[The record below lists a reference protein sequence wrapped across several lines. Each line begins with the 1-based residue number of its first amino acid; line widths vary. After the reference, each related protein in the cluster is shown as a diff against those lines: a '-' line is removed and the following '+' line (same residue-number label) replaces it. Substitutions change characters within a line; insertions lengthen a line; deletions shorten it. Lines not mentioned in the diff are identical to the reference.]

1 MDHVSPVAPSQPA
14 DLSKAVRAAVNA
26 IPPAW
31 PLAATVAVNPFLGQ
45 TDRGFAETAEQI
57 IRLSGVS
64 IAMPR
69 AWYAGKIIE
78 GMITD
83 ADLAEALANSPLG
96 GAMTL
101 DALKAAAR
109 REPASVAAIP
119 TIADLACTV
128 SGIDWPRLVAERIGA
143 FAAGHFDEGQA
154 LWTAPKGQGLY
165 AAWRIYARHD
175 LTPEIAGLKGFA
187 QTVADLP
194 RISSRAIAASAE
206 TLGLGTVPG
215 SYFHQLLLGLGG
227 WAQYAR
233 HLDFTAERDGRS
245 DETAVDLLAIRLAF
259 EEALYRQYGEAI
271 AKDWQKAL
279 AAHRAPIV
287 PSQDREIDTVL
298 QAAAE
303 RAEQRRLAVL
313 LSQPGPFKPTVA
325 TSALRPAIQAAF
337 CIDVRSEVFRRAFE
351 STDAGVT
358 TLGFAGF
365 FGLGAEH
372 RDQASDLTEHRLPA
386 LLKPGLFSCT
396 EVSEE
401 TDRTARIE
409 ARAVRAFGRFK
420 QAAVSSFAFVEA
432 MGPVYAAKLLAGAL
446 KIGCHKKTAA
456 KPRLVEALSL
466 DQKIGIAATVL
477 KAMSL
482 TENFAP
488 LVLLCGHG
496 ATVSNNPL
504 ASALQCGA
512 CGGHAGDVNA
522 RLLADLLNEMPVR
535 QGLVERGIVVPKD
548 TLFLAGL
555 HDTTTDAVTLY
566 DADLNTSGHAE
577 DLPRLKL
584 WLAAAGRLARAER
597 VKRLPHAS
605 ERSLA
610 ARSRDWAEVRPEWG
624 LAGCS
629 AFIVAPRTRTAGLSL
644 EGRAF
649 LHDYVWRKDE
659 GFKVLELILTAP
671 VVVASW
677 ISLQYFGS
685 AAAPRL
691 FGSGNKL
698 LHNVVGGIGVLEGN
712 GGPLRAGL
720 AWQSVHDGEN
730 FVHDP
735 LRLSV
740 VVEAPQTA
748 INEILA
754 RHPQVKALFDNGW
767 LSLFT
772 LNEAGLMA
780 ERYLGDLSWGA
791 FDEGNT
797 GKPALKAVG

>member
-1 MDHVSPVAPSQPA
+1 MDHVSPAATSQPA

-57 IRLSGVS
+57 ARLSGVS

-69 AWYAGKIIE
+69 SWYAVKIDE
-78 GMITD
+78 GTITN
-83 ADLAEALANSPLG
+83 ADLVGALAESPLK
-96 GAMTL
+96 AVLTL
-101 DALKAAAR
+101 DALKVAVR
-109 REPASVAAIP
+109 REAAPIAAIP

-128 SGIDWPRLVAERIGA
+128 SGIDWPRLVTERIGA

-154 LWTAPKGQGLY
+154 LWAAPKGQGLY

-194 RISSRAIAASAE
+194 RISSRAIANSAE
-206 TLGLGTVPG
+206 ALGIGTVPG

-233 HLDFTAERDGRS
+233 HLDFTAQRDGLS
-245 DETAVDLLAIRLAF
+245 DETVVDLLAIRLAF
-259 EEALYRQYGEAI
+259 EEALFGQYREMI
-271 AKDWQKAL
+271 AMHWQQAVS
-279 AAHRAPIV
+279 AHRAPVV
-287 PSQDREIDTVL
+287 PSQDRVLDAVL

-303 RAEQRRLAVL
+303 RAEQRRLAAL
-313 LSQPGPFKPTVA
+313 LANGGKVKPVEA
-325 TSALRPAIQAAF
+325 NADHRPAVQAAF

-351 STDAGVT
+351 SADASVT

-372 RDQASDLTEHRLPA
+372 QAEASDLKEHRLPV

-401 TDRTARIE
+401 KDRTARIE

-432 MGPVYAAKLLAGAL
+432 MGPVYGAKLLVGAL
-446 KIGCHKKTAA
+446 RLAGYAKPSA
-456 KPRLVEALSL
+456 KPRLVEELPL
-466 DQKIGIAATVL
+466 EQRIGMAATVL

-482 TENFAP
+482 TENFAR
-488 LVLLCGHG
+488 LVLICGHG
-496 ATVSNNPL
+496 ATVTNNPL

-522 RLLADLLNEMPVR
+522 RLLATLLNEEPVR
-535 QGLVERGIVVPKD
+535 QALVEQGIMVPQD

-566 DADLNTSGHAE
+566 DADVDTTGHAE
-577 DLPRLKL
+577 DLARLKL
-584 WLAAAGRLARAER
+584 WLDAAGRLARTER
-597 VKRLPHAS
+597 SRRLAHAS
-605 ERSLA
+605 GQSLA
-610 ARSRDWAEVRPEWG
+610 ARARDWAEVRPEWG

-629 AFIVAPRTRTAGLSL
+629 GFIAAPRCRTAGLSL
-644 EGRAF
+644 DGRSF

-685 AAAPRL
+685 ATAPSL
-691 FGSGNKL
+691 FGAGNKL

-712 GGPLRAGL
+712 GGLLRAGL
-720 AWQSVHDGEN
+720 AWQSVHDGEG
-730 FVHDP
+730 FAHDP

-740 VVEAPQTA
+740 VVEAPKSA

-754 RHPQVKALFDNGW
+754 RHPSVKALFDNGW
-767 LSLFT
+767 LSLFI
-772 LNEAGLMA
+772 LSEAGQMT
-780 ERYLGDLSWGA
+780 ERYQGDLAWSE
-791 FDEGNT
+791 FDDGS
-797 GKPALKAVG
+797 KSKVALKAAG

>member
-1 MDHVSPVAPSQPA
+1 MDQVSPAAPSQPA
-14 DLSKAVRAAVNA
+14 DLSKLIRAAVNA
-26 IPPAW
+26 VPPAW
-31 PLAATVAVNPFLGQ
+31 PLSATVAVNPFLGQ
-45 TDRGFAETAEQI
+45 VGRSFAETAEQV

-69 AWYAGKIIE
+69 AWYAGKIAE
-78 GMITD
+78 GTITQ
-83 ADLAEALANSPLG
+83 ADLAEALADSPLT

-101 DALKAAAR
+101 DALKAAAL
-109 REPASVAAIP
+109 REPAPVAAIP
-119 TIADLACTV
+119 TIADLARTA
-128 SGIDWPRLVAERIGA
+128 SGIDWPRLVEERIGA

-206 TLGLGTVPG
+206 TLGIGTVPG
-215 SYFHQLLLGLGG
+215 SYFHQLLLSLGG

-233 HLDFTAERDGRS
+233 HLDFTAERDGRC
-245 DETAVDLLAIRLAF
+245 DETVIDLLAIRLAF
-259 EEALYRQYGEAI
+259 EEALYRQYEEMLAP
-271 AKDWQKAL
+271 DWQKAL

-287 PSQDREIDTVL
+287 PSQDREIDAVL

-303 RAEQRRLAVL
+303 RAEQRRLAAL
-313 LSQPGPFKPTVA
+313 LAKADKAKPVEA
-325 TSALRPAIQAAF
+325 TAVHRSAVQAAF

-351 STDAGVT
+351 SADAGVA

-372 RDQASDLTEHRLPA
+372 RGEASDLKEHRLPV

-396 EVSEE
+396 EVSDEK
-401 TDRTARIE
+401 DRAARIE

-446 KIGCHKKTAA
+446 KLGGHVKPAA

-466 DQKIGIAATVL
+466 EQKVGMAATVL

-482 TENFAP
+482 TEDFARI
-488 LVLLCGHG
+488 VLICGHG
-496 ATVSNNPL
+496 ASVTNNPL

-522 RLLADLLNEMPVR
+522 RLLATLLNEEPVR
-535 QGLVERGIVVPKD
+535 QGLVTLGIAVPQD

-555 HDTTTDAVTLY
+555 HDTTTDAVTLF
-566 DADLNTSGHAE
+566 DADVDTAGHAE
-577 DLPRLKL
+577 DLARLKL
-584 WLAAAGRLARAER
+584 WLASAGRLARAER
-597 VKRLPHAS
+597 SRRLAQSS
-605 ERSLA
+605 ERSIS
-610 ARSRDWAEVRPEWG
+610 ARSRDWSEVRPEWG

-629 AFIVAPRTRTAGLSL
+629 AFIAAPRRRTASLSL
-644 EGRAF
+644 DGRSF

-685 AAAPRL
+685 ATAPSL
-691 FGSGNKL
+691 FGAGNKL

-712 GGPLRAGL
+712 GGLLRAGL
-720 AWQSVHDGEN
+720 AWQSVHDGEG
-730 FVHDP
+730 FAHDP
-735 LRLSV
+735 LRLWV
-740 VVEAPQTA
+740 VVEAPKHA

-754 RHPQVKALFDNGW
+754 RHPSVKALFDNGW
-767 LSLFT
+767 LSLFI
-772 LNEAGLMA
+772 LNEAGEMA
-780 ERYLGDLSWGA
+780 ERYSGDLAWSA
-791 FDEGNT
+791 FGDGGKGNV
-797 GKPALKAVG
+797 PRKAAG

>member
-1 MDHVSPVAPSQPA
+1 MDHVSPAASSQPA
-14 DLSKAVRAAVNA
+14 DLSKAVRAAVHA

-57 IRLSGVS
+57 ARLSGVS

-69 AWYAGKIIE
+69 AWYAGKIDE
-78 GMITD
+78 GTITN
-83 ADLAEALANSPLG
+83 ADLVGALAESPLK
-96 GAMTL
+96 AVLTL
-101 DALKAAAR
+101 DALKVAVR
-109 REPASVAAIP
+109 REAAVIVPIP
-119 TIADLACTV
+119 TIADLARTV

-194 RISSRAIAASAE
+194 RISSRAIATSAE
-206 TLGLGTVPG
+206 ALGIGAVPG

-245 DETAVDLLAIRLAF
+245 DETVVDLLAIRLAF
-259 EEALYRQYGEAI
+259 EEALFRQYEEAI

-287 PSQDREIDTVL
+287 PSQDREIDAVL

-303 RAEQRRLAVL
+303 RAEQRRLAAL
-313 LSQPGPFKPTVA
+313 LANAGKVRPVEA
-325 TSALRPAIQAAF
+325 NADHRPAVQAAF
-337 CIDVRSEVFRRAFE
+337 CIDVRSEVFRRALE
-351 STDAGVT
+351 SADAGIT

-372 RDQASDLTEHRLPA
+372 RGEASDLAEHRLPV

-432 MGPVYAAKLLAGAL
+432 MGPVYGAKLLAGAL
-446 KIGCHKKTAA
+446 RLGGQAKAA
-456 KPRLVEALSL
+456 PKPRLVERLPL

-496 ATVSNNPL
+496 ATVTNNPL

-522 RLLADLLNEMPVR
+522 RLLAALLNDPPVR
-535 QGLVERGIVVPKD
+535 QGLVERGIVVPQD

-555 HDTTTDAVTLY
+555 HDTTTDTVTLY
-566 DADLNTSGHAE
+566 ETDADTSGHAGN
-577 DLPRLKL
+577 LARLKL

-597 VKRLPHAS
+597 AKTLPHAS

-629 AFIVAPRTRTAGLSL
+629 AFIAAPRARTAGLSL
-644 EGRAF
+644 EGRSF
-649 LHDYVWRKDE
+649 LHDYVWRRDE

-685 AAAPRL
+685 AAAPTL

-712 GGPLRAGL
+712 GGLLRAGL

-730 FVHDP
+730 FAHDP

-740 VVEAPQTA
+740 LVEAPQDA

-772 LNEAGLMA
+772 LNEAGQMA
-780 ERYLGDLSWGA
+780 ERYRGDLAWSA
-791 FDEGNT
+791 YDEGT
-797 GKPALKAVG
+797 MAKVALKAAG